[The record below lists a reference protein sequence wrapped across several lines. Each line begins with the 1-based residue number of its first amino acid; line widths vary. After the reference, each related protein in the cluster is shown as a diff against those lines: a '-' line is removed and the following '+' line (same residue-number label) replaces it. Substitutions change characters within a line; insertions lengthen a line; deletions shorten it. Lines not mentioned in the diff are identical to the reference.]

1 MRSSARNL
9 VNSVSPIG
17 SGSSTRLTARRSSL
31 GVTRTGGFTLRWRL
45 PGALRSRS
53 SPLLRC
59 DAAGGRPEA
68 AVLSSRPG
76 HARRPNRSASK
87 SAPFR
92 CWLMLGSM
100 LWTTRPE
107 PVSHRV
113 RPAHPQAPSRSS
125 SLFVAKSMPS
135 WRSAATS
142 GITRHGFFS
151 SRKRAAV
158 SPIEPEDMRAIKAV
172 ACTPTPTCTVS
183 CSPRFN
189 TRRAPDRRAWVAL
202 SRPALRSCLQ
212 SRTRTDWLLME
223 HVVQALSWLNIRAT
237 RNSDAKRGLMS
248 RNSRIGRPFWCIS

>member
-17 SGSSTRLTARRSSL
+17 SGSSTRLTARRSSV
-31 GVTRTGGFTLRWRL
+31 GVTRTGEFTLRWRL

-87 SAPFR
+87 SAPLR

-107 PVSHRV
+107 HRLPLSVARASASPLPLVELV
-113 RPAHPQAPSRSS
+113 RGEIDAFLVERYHIWDHAPWILLVEEAGGRFTDRTGGHAGDQGGGLYSNANLHSQLLTALQYPRRPRPPG
-125 SLFVAKSMPS
+125 PS
-135 WRSAATS
+135 
-142 GITRHGFFS
+142 
-151 SRKRAAV
+151 
-158 SPIEPEDMRAIKAV
+158 DL
-172 ACTPTPTCTVS
+172 
-183 CSPRFN
+183 
-189 TRRAPDRRAWVAL
+189 RR
-202 SRPALRSCLQ
+202 
-212 SRTRTDWLLME
+212 
-223 HVVQALSWLNIRAT
+223 
-237 RNSDAKRGLMS
+237 
-248 RNSRIGRPFWCIS
+248 

>member
-1 MRSSARNL
+1 MRSSARNS

-17 SGSSTRLTARRSSL
+17 SGSSTRWTARRCSA
-31 GVTRTGGFTLRWRL
+31 GVTRTGGFTSRWRL

-76 HARRPNRSASK
+76 PARGPNRSAFT
-87 SAPFR
+87 SAPLR
-92 CWLMLGSM
+92 RWVMLGSM

-107 PVSHRV
+107 RASHRV
-113 RPAHPQAPSRSS
+113 EPAHRQAPSRSS

-135 WRSAATS
+135 WSSATTS
-142 GITRHGFFS
+142 GTTRRGFFS

-158 SPIEPEDMRAIKAV
+158 SPIGPEDMRAIKAA

-189 TRRAPDRRAWVAL
+189 TRRAHDLRDRAPRGSVFPATGGTAPI
-202 SRPALRSCLQ
+202 RPAS
-212 SRTRTDWLLME
+212 T
-223 HVVQALSWLNIRAT
+223 V
-237 RNSDAKRGLMS
+237 
-248 RNSRIGRPFWCIS
+248 

>member
-17 SGSSTRLTARRSSL
+17 SGSSTRLTARRSSV
-31 GVTRTGGFTLRWRL
+31 GVTRTGEFTLRWKL

-87 SAPFR
+87 SAPLR

-113 RPAHPQAPSRSS
+113 WPAHPQAPSRSS
-125 SLFVAKSMPS
+125 SLFVAKSMRS
-135 WRSAATS
+135 WPSAATF

-183 CSPRFN
+183 CSPRSSI
-189 TRRAPDRRAWVAL
+189 RRAPDRRLRARVRG
-202 SRPALRSCLQ
+202 SGERRRPRP
-212 SRTRTDWLLME
+212 RT
-223 HVVQALSWLNIRAT
+223 
-237 RNSDAKRGLMS
+237 
-248 RNSRIGRPFWCIS
+248 IGRPDPQPVPMCAAARWLGVAQHRVVAWLRPLACRRVPLV

>member
-17 SGSSTRLTARRSSL
+17 SGSSTRLTARRSSV
-31 GVTRTGGFTLRWRL
+31 GVTRTGEFTLRWRL

-76 HARRPNRSASK
+76 HARRPNRSALK
-87 SAPFR
+87 SAPLR

-100 LWTTRPE
+100 LWTMRPE
-107 PVSHRV
+107 PVSHRA
-113 RPAHPQAPSRSS
+113 RPAHRQAPSRSS

-135 WRSAATS
+135 WSSATTS

-172 ACTPTPTCTVS
+172 ACTPTPTCTVT

-189 TRRAPDRRAWVAL
+189 TRRAPDRR
-202 SRPALRSCLQ
+202 
-212 SRTRTDWLLME
+212 D
-223 HVVQALSWLNIRAT
+223 QATSGGD
-237 RNSDAKRGLMS
+237 S
-248 RNSRIGRPFWCIS
+248 

>member
-1 MRSSARNL
+1 MRSLARNL

-17 SGSSTRLTARRSSL
+17 FGSSTRLTARRSL
-31 GVTRTGGFTLRWRL
+31 VGVTRTGEFTLRWRL

-68 AVLSSRPG
+68 AVLSSHPG

-87 SAPFR
+87 SAALR

-113 RPAHPQAPSRSS
+113 WPAHRQARCRSS

-135 WRSAATS
+135 WSSGTTF
-142 GITRHGFFS
+142 GITRHGSFS

-183 CSPRFN
+183 CSPRFT
-189 TRRAPDRRAWVAL
+189 TRRAAERRDQAT
-202 SRPALRSCLQ
+202 SRGDS
-212 SRTRTDWLLME
+212 
-223 HVVQALSWLNIRAT
+223 
-237 RNSDAKRGLMS
+237 
-248 RNSRIGRPFWCIS
+248 

>member
-17 SGSSTRLTARRSSL
+17 SGSSTRLTARRSSV
-31 GVTRTGGFTLRWRL
+31 GVTRTGEFTLRWRL

-87 SAPFR
+87 SAPLR

-135 WRSAATS
+135 WSSAATS

-189 TRRAPDRRAWVAL
+189 TRRAPDRRVGAPESGQRVMVSVA
-202 SRPALRSCLQ
+202 
-212 SRTRTDWLLME
+212 
-223 HVVQALSWLNIRAT
+223 
-237 RNSDAKRGLMS
+237 
-248 RNSRIGRPFWCIS
+248 